1 MPEDALNARRMNV
14 KGENISLLS
23 VFWNFLTDGGKQP
36 FMRPGWFRRGS
47 LRGKFI
53 QHMVYQVFIHQ
64 SIHFIKIILQICL
77 NKLLDIFHT
86 CCIVACTVTCRM
98 VRRKEWLKAW
108 GQLLEKDLGRRL
120 WKVIIFCWCIT
131 FFVQCDLVEN
141 FRQKAGR
148 AHRHPRGRRRFP
160 RQLNFAWGESSC
172 DGGTCGFS
180 A

>member
-1 MPEDALNARRMNV
+1 MPEDALNARKMNV

-36 FMRPGWFRRGS
+36 LMRPGWFRRGS

-64 SIHFIKIILQICL
+64 SIHL
-77 NKLLDIFHT
+77 
-86 CCIVACTVTCRM
+86 IVACTVTCRM
-98 VRRKEWLKAW
+98 LRRKEWLKAW
-108 GQLLEKDLGRRL
+108 GQLLEKDMGRKL